1 MGWNGKYE
9 ELMSVIGE
17 VNVGGK
23 TKKEVGGGGT
33 HSRIKI
39 I

>member
-9 ELMSVIGE
+9 ELMRVIGE
-17 VNVGGK
+17 VNVGGGN
-23 TKKEVGGGGT
+23 KEGGGGGT